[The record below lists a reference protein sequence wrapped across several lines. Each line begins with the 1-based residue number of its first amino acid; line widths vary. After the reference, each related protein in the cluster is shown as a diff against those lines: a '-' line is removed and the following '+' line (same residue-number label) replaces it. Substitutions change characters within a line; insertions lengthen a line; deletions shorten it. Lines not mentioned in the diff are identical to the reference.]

1 MSERTMVYEAVGG
14 SATFERLVKGLYSEV
29 ANDPV
34 LRPLYPADLTSSQ
47 RYLTLFLVQY
57 FSGPGTY
64 SEERGHPRL
73 RMRHMHLRIGST
85 ERDAWLAHMSAAL
98 DTLDL
103 PEAAREEFRRYFDD
117 AATFLM
123 NHAA

>member
-1 MSERTMVYEAVGG
+1 
-14 SATFERLVKGLYSEV
+14 
-29 ANDPV
+29 
-34 LRPLYPADLTSSQ
+34 
-47 RYLTLFLVQY
+47 
-57 FSGPGTY
+57 
-64 SEERGHPRL
+64 
-73 RMRHMHLRIGST
+73 MHLRIGST